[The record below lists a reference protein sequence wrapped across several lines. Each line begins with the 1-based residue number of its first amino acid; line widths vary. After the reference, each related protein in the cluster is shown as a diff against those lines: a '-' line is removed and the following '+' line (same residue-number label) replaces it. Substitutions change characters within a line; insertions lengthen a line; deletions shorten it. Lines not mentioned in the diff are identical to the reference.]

1 MKREIDTYIE
11 EQREA
16 LVDLSTKIY
25 ENPELAFE
33 EYYASEVLVE
43 FLDSYGFQTTNPFGG
58 LDTAFEATYTH
69 GEGGPVIGVMAE
81 YDALVNGHACG
92 HNIIAASGVGAGIAV
107 KQMLE
112 DNNINGTIKVIGTPA
127 EEEGG
132 GKIIIL
138 DNGGFENID
147 AVLLLHPTTGVSKV
161 AGKCRSSHNI
171 DVTFTG
177 VVSSAISRPERGV
190 NASEAAVL
198 LHQVLGSAMRYL
210 PSDVLIMPFLT
221 EMDYKNGLLPEIA
234 EVKITITADEDE
246 SLSRAVE
253 RVKEIIKGVSMITE
267 AKYELK
273 DLGGYAGR
281 VINETVG
288 HLLRENM
295 MAYGEEIQDGF
306 IDDNG
311 FEDFGNVNR
320 VIPGAMVYPTL
331 MKEEKVSNHTQRF
344 LELAD
349 PKLAGDVITLGSKV
363 MAATAMDLI
372 TNLDLIEKAKSELE
386 E

>member
-1 MKREIDTYIE
+1 M
-11 EQREA
+11 
-16 LVDLSTKIY
+16 
-25 ENPELAFE
+25 
-33 EYYASEVLVE
+33 LVE
-43 FLDSYGFQTTNPFGG
+43 FLDGYGFKTTKPFGG
-58 LDTAFEATYTH
+58 LDTAFEATYTQ
-69 GEGGPVIGVMAE
+69 GSGGPVIGVMAE

-107 KQMLE
+107 KKMLE
-112 DNNINGTIKVIGTPA
+112 AHNINGTIKVIGTPA

-138 DNGGFENID
+138 DNGGFDDID

-161 AGKCRSSHNI
+161 AGACRSSHNF

-198 LHQVLGSAMRYL
+198 LHQVLGSEMRYL
-210 PSDVLIMPFLT
+210 PSDVLIMPFISET
-221 EMDYKNGLLPEIA
+221 DYKNGLLPEKI
-234 EVKITITADEDE
+234 EMKITITADEDE
-246 SLSRAVE
+246 SLERATK
-253 RVKEIIKGVSMITE
+253 RVKEIVEGVSIITQ
-267 AKYELK
+267 AKADLK

-281 VINETVG
+281 VINEAVG
-288 HLLRENM
+288 NLLRDNM
-295 MAYGEEIQDGF
+295 LAYGEEVQDGF

-331 MKEEKVSNHTQRF
+331 MKDQKVSNHTQRF

-349 PKLAGDVITLGSKV
+349 PKVAGDVITLGSKV

-372 TNLDLIEKAKSELE
+372 MNVELIEQAKSELE
-386 E
+386 K

>member
-43 FLDSYGFQTTNPFGG
+43 FLDGYGFQTTKPFGG

-107 KQMLE
+107 KKMLE
-112 DNNINGTIKVIGTPA
+112 ENNINGTIKVIGTPA

-221 EMDYKNGLLPEIA
+221 ETDYKNGLLPEIA

-246 SLSRAVE
+246 SLARAVA
-253 RVKEIIKGVSMITE
+253 RVQEIVKGVSMITE

-288 HLLRENM
+288 NLLRDNM
-295 MAYGEEIQDGF
+295 IAYGEEIQDGF

-349 PKLAGDVITLGSKV
+349 PKQAGDVITLGSKV

-386 E
+386 K